1 MSATASAPRISL
13 VLLAYRQEAWVEAAA
28 KSVLAQEGEPIEIVL
43 SDDASPDRTFEV
55 LRDVAAAYR
64 GPHRV
69 RARRNDRN
77 LGIGAH
83 WNALV
88 AETSGELIVC
98 AAGDD
103 LSLPHRVRTLAGAW
117 DASGGTLDLVASH
130 YLDLAL
136 DGTPGPEVAIDDL
149 ARLTFEG
156 WLARRPFT
164 LGATHLFT
172 RRLMHRFG
180 PFLPGLWYE
189 DPVIALR
196 ALLSGGCV
204 TVKEP
209 LIRYRR
215 GGSSNVPHAESGD
228 VLRGWIATQ
237 ARRVLVEIA
246 QFEADAAVAGRGDAV
261 RIALAPTAARERYL
275 LGMAEARS
283 GADRARA
290 WREAAA
296 LPTGWRVR
304 KGLTCTFPAPAAAIK
319 RAKHSLSRASGSG
332 SG

>member
-1 MSATASAPRISL
+1 MSAPAPAPRISL

-28 KSVLAQEGEPIEIVL
+28 RSVLAQEGEPIEIVL

-55 LRDVAAAYR
+55 LQDVAAAYR

-69 RARRNDRN
+69 RARRNAAN

-83 WNALV
+83 WNRLV
-88 AETSGELIVC
+88 EETAGELLVC

-103 LSLPHRVRTLAGAW
+103 LSLPHRVRRLAAAW

-130 YLDLAL
+130 YLDMEL
-136 DGTPGPEVAIDDL
+136 DGTAGGEVAIEDL
-149 ARLTFEG
+149 GALSFEG

-172 RRLMHRFG
+172 RRLMRRFG

-189 DPVIALR
+189 DPVVALR
-196 ALLSGGCV
+196 ALLSGGCA
-204 TVKEP
+204 TVPEP

-215 GGSSNVPHAESGD
+215 GGTSKVPHAESGA

-237 ARRVLVEIA
+237 AKRVLVEIA
-246 QFEADAAVAGRGDAV
+246 QFEADADRAGRGDAV
-261 RIALAPTAARERYL
+261 RAALARTAARERYL
-275 LGMAEARS
+275 LGMAEAA
-283 GADRARA
+283 GPGDRARA

-296 LPTGWRVR
+296 LPAGWRLR
-304 KGLTCTFPAPAAAIK
+304 KGLTCTFPAPAAALK
-319 RAKHSLSRASGSG
+319 RAKHALSRAGGRRSG
-332 SG
+332 